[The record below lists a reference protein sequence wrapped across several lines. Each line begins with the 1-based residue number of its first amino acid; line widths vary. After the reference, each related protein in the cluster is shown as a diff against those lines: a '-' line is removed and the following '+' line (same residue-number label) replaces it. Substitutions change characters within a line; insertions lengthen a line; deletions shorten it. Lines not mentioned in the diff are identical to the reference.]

1 MKRLLFKFLIRI
13 KNDEIL
19 LYAQGLAFN
28 TLLTLIPILGL
39 LISIANIFIPQKT
52 IINQFVVQLAKYL
65 TAEATQKVVKVI
77 VALITKLET
86 FPLGKF
92 SIIAYFLMSLGL
104 LFELEEVLNKIFQSS
119 QKRTLVQRITFFWLC
134 MTITPALLFLPF
146 SFYSY
151 FGKLSKGIVFILIAL
166 FFFLMYIYFP
176 AKKVAKKEALL
187 GAVFSTVLW
196 GFSSYLYS
204 IYIKY
209 AIGYSKIYGSL
220 AAVPLFLIWIFLN
233 WTIFLIGAEI
243 VVFLEEKGWKIE
255 YWNLPVGI
263 TKLYLLYKIAEG
275 FKNKRIVKI
284 KDLVEDL
291 KTSPIFVMSL
301 LEDLEKKGYI
311 YFRGKELLLTH
322 TPEKMKVLELLE
334 IPESPQEEE
343 LPQPLVDLVAR
354 LKKLQP
360 KQPFALSLEDILSF
374 D

>member
-322 TPEKMKVLELLE
+322 APEKMKVLELLE

-343 LPQPLVDLVAR
+343 LPQPLVDLVAK
-354 LKKLQP
+354 LKKFQP